1 MRSALLALL
10 LLVVFGLAGAG
21 LHRLLANR
29 GMTPVVPVKAAQLV
43 GQWRA
48 EGLQLRIE
56 AVGDHLKV
64 FGLNHQG
71 TLLFS
76 ASGQCRWAE
85 NEPESKVPRLLE
97 WNGKALELKTT
108 HDSGRVE
115 ACTLEKSP

>member
-1 MRSALLALL
+1 MRSAVLALL

-21 LHRLLANR
+21 LHRLLSKR
-29 GMTPVVPVKAAQLV
+29 GLTPIVPVKAAQMV

-56 AVGDHLKV
+56 AEGDHLKV
-64 FGLNHQG
+64 FGMNQQG

-76 ASGQCRWAE
+76 ASGQSRWAE

-115 ACTLEKSP
+115 AVTLQRSP